1 LIFPLSDRVKAHLA
15 IIVANI
21 LFGINYSAAKH
32 VMPGYIMP
40 DGFTLLR
47 IVSAAAL
54 FWLTSIFF
62 KREKVARV
70 DYLRLFMA
78 SVFGVVLNQLLFLK
92 GLNYTTPIDS
102 SIIMTVNPVLVLVIS
117 ALILRDAITS
127 TKLMGIAVGASG
139 AILLIVQSGDVSF
152 AGEHFAGNVMT
163 FFNALFYAFY
173 LVLIKPLMMRYSP
186 ITVMRWVFTFGLI
199 MILPVGFT
207 SLSSVHWA
215 VMPGMAWGAIV
226 FVLVGPTY
234 LAYLLN
240 SKGLQ
245 YLKPATVSIYIY
257 SQPIIASLVSV
268 WLGQDSITFVKVIS
282 TLLVFIGVYL
292 VSGSGDV
299 VKRSFRL
306 LVDRTR

>member
-1 LIFPLSDRVKAHLA
+1 MSDRAKSHLA

-32 VMPGYIMP
+32 VMPGYILP
-40 DGFTLLR
+40 EGFTLLR

-54 FWLTSIFF
+54 LWLTSFFF
-62 KREKVARV
+62 KREKVARS
-70 DYLRLFMA
+70 DYRRLFLA
-78 SVFGVVLNQLLFLK
+78 SVFGVVLNQLMFLK

-102 SIIMTVNPVLVLVIS
+102 AIIMTVNPVLVLVIS
-117 ALILRDAITS
+117 ALVLRDAITV
-127 TKLMGIAVGASG
+127 TKVMGIAIGASG

-152 AGEHFAGNVMT
+152 AGEHFTGNVLT
-163 FFNALFYAFY
+163 FFNALSYAFY

-186 ITVMRWVFTFGLI
+186 VTVMRWVFTFGLI
-199 MILPVGFT
+199 MMFPFGFT
-207 SLSSVHWA
+207 SLSEVQWS
-215 VMPGMAWGAIV
+215 VMPGVAWGAIV

-245 YLKPATVSIYIY
+245 HLKPATVSIYIY

-268 WLGQDSITFVKVIS
+268 WLGQDHIAVVKVIS
-282 TLLVFIGVYL
+282 TLLVFVGVYL

-299 VKRSFRL
+299 VKRSLVPLFRR
-306 LVDRTR
+306 VR

>member
-1 LIFPLSDRVKAHLA
+1 MSDRAKAHLA

-32 VMPGYIMP
+32 VMPGYILP
-40 DGFTLLR
+40 EGFTLLR

-54 FWLTSIFF
+54 LWLTSIFF
-62 KREKVARV
+62 KREKVLRS
-70 DYLRLFMA
+70 DYWRLFLA
-78 SVFGVVLNQLLFLK
+78 SVFGVVLNQFMFLK

-117 ALILRDAITS
+117 ALVLRDAITL
-127 TKLMGIAVGASG
+127 TKVLGIAVGASG

-152 AGEHFAGNVMT
+152 AGEHFTGNVLT
-163 FFNALFYAFY
+163 FLNALSYAFY

-186 ITVMRWVFTFGLI
+186 VTVMRWVFTFGLI
-199 MILPVGFT
+199 MMAPFGFT
-207 SLSSVHWA
+207 SLSEVQWS
-215 VMPGMAWGAIV
+215 VMPGVAWGAII

-268 WLGQDSITFVKVIS
+268 WLGQDRITMVKVIS

-299 VKRSFRL
+299 LKRL
-306 LVDRTR
+306 LVPLLRKSQ

>member
-1 LIFPLSDRVKAHLA
+1 MSDRAKSHLA

-32 VMPGYIMP
+32 VMPGYILP
-40 DGFTLLR
+40 EGFTLLR

-54 FWLTSIFF
+54 LWLTSFFF
-62 KREKVARV
+62 KREKVARS
-70 DYLRLFMA
+70 DYRRLFLA
-78 SVFGVVLNQLLFLK
+78 SVFGVVLNQLMFLK

-102 SIIMTVNPVLVLVIS
+102 AIIMTVNPVLVLVIS
-117 ALILRDAITS
+117 ALVLRDAITV
-127 TKLMGIAVGASG
+127 TKVMGIAIGASG

-152 AGEHFAGNVMT
+152 AGEHFTGNVLT
-163 FFNALFYAFY
+163 FFNALSYAFY

-186 ITVMRWVFTFGLI
+186 VTVMRWVFTFGLI
-199 MILPVGFT
+199 MMFPFGFT
-207 SLSSVHWA
+207 SLSEVQWS
-215 VMPGMAWGAIV
+215 VMPGVAWGAIV

-245 YLKPATVSIYIY
+245 HLKPATVSIYIY

-268 WLGQDSITFVKVIS
+268 WLGQDHITVVKVIS
-282 TLLVFIGVYL
+282 TLLVFVGVYL

-299 VKRSFRL
+299 VKRSLVPLFRR
-306 LVDRTR
+306 VR

>member
-1 LIFPLSDRVKAHLA
+1 MSDRAKAHLA

-32 VMPGYIMP
+32 VMPGYILP
-40 DGFTLLR
+40 EGFTLLR

-54 FWLTSIFF
+54 LWLTSFFF
-62 KREKVARV
+62 KREKVARS
-70 DYLRLFMA
+70 DYRRLFLA
-78 SVFGVVLNQLLFLK
+78 SVFGVVLNQLMFLK

-102 SIIMTVNPVLVLVIS
+102 AIIMTVNPVLVLVIS
-117 ALILRDAITS
+117 ALVLRDAITV
-127 TKLMGIAVGASG
+127 TKVLGIAIGASG

-152 AGEHFAGNVMT
+152 AGEHFTGNVLT
-163 FFNALFYAFY
+163 FFNALSYAFY

-186 ITVMRWVFTFGLI
+186 VTVMRWVFTFGLI
-199 MILPVGFT
+199 MMFPFGFT
-207 SLSSVHWA
+207 SLSEVQWS
-215 VMPGMAWGAIV
+215 VMPGVAWGAIV

-245 YLKPATVSIYIY
+245 HLKPATVSIYIY

-268 WLGQDSITFVKVIS
+268 WLGQDHITVVKVIS
-282 TLLVFIGVYL
+282 TLLVFVGVYL

-299 VKRSFRL
+299 VKRSLVPLFRK
-306 LVDRTR
+306 VR

>member
-1 LIFPLSDRVKAHLA
+1 MSDRAKAHLA

-32 VMPGYIMP
+32 VMPGYILP
-40 DGFTLLR
+40 EGFTLLR

-54 FWLTSIFF
+54 LWLTSFFF
-62 KREKVARV
+62 KREKVARS
-70 DYLRLFMA
+70 DYRRLFLA
-78 SVFGVVLNQLLFLK
+78 SVFGVVLNQLMFLK

-102 SIIMTVNPVLVLVIS
+102 AIIMTVNPVLVLVIS
-117 ALILRDAITS
+117 ALVLRDAITV
-127 TKLMGIAVGASG
+127 TKVLGIAIGASG

-152 AGEHFAGNVMT
+152 AGEHFTGNVLT
-163 FFNALFYAFY
+163 FFNALSYAFY

-186 ITVMRWVFTFGLI
+186 VTVMRWVFTFGLV
-199 MILPVGFT
+199 MMFPFGFT
-207 SLSSVHWA
+207 SLSEVQWS
-215 VMPGMAWGAIV
+215 VMPGVAWGAIV

-245 YLKPATVSIYIY
+245 HLKPATVSIYIY

-268 WLGQDSITFVKVIS
+268 WLGQDHITVVKVIS
-282 TLLVFIGVYL
+282 TLLVFVGVYL

-299 VKRSFRL
+299 VKRSLVPLFRK
-306 LVDRTR
+306 VR